1 MDGNGVLIV
10 YGENSLPNRRL
21 MLFLN
26 ELFTTLSHPSRVKRS
41 LPRYRDNPTLGMFC
55 LMIMGIKI
63 QEDHSSRDSIRLV
76 DKENVA
82 NQLKTYFAIW

>member
-1 MDGNGVLIV
+1 MQN
-10 YGENSLPNRRL
+10 
-21 MLFLN
+21 
-26 ELFTTLSHPSRVKRS
+26 
-41 LPRYRDNPTLGMFC
+41 MFC

-63 QEDHSSRDSIRLV
+63 QDEHSSRDSIRLV